1 MENNN
6 IKGHIAALFTVFV
19 WGTTFISTKV
29 LLEGFTPIEILFYRF
44 LMGFVILNLIYPK
57 KLYIKEKKQEI
68 LFAGAGICG
77 VTLYYLFEN
86 VALTYTMASNVSV
99 ILSVAPFFTAVF
111 SYIFLKERKKIG
123 INFIMGFVLAIAG
136 ICLISFNGEE
146 IKFNPAGDILAVG
159 AAVIWAMYSVITRKI
174 GEYGYNVVQVT
185 RRIFA
190 YGLLF
195 MLPFLFVFD
204 FELDLYRFTDK
215 VYVGNIMFLG
225 LGASALCFVTWNMAV
240 KMLGAVKTSV
250 YIYLS
255 PVVTIITAFIILGER
270 MTYLSIAGTVLTLGG
285 LILSESKNNGV
296 QKQ

>member
-6 IKGHIAALFTVFV
+6 VKGHIAALFTVFV

-29 LLEGFTPIEILFYRF
+29 LLKDFKPIEILFFRF
-44 LMGFVILNLIYPK
+44 LMGFIILNLIYPK
-57 KLYIKEKKQEI
+57 RLHIKERKQEI

-86 VALTYTMASNVSV
+86 IALTYTMASNVSV

-111 SYIFLKERKKIG
+111 SYIFLKERKKTG
-123 INFIMGFVLAIAG
+123 VNFIMGFVLAIAG
-136 ICLISFNGEE
+136 ICLISFKGEGL
-146 IKFNPAGDILAVG
+146 KFNPIGDILALG
-159 AAVIWAMYSVITRKI
+159 AAMIWAMYSVITRKI
-174 GEYGYNVVQVT
+174 GEYGYNIVQVT

-195 MLPFLFVFD
+195 MIPFLFVFD
-204 FELDLYRFTDK
+204 FEPGLYRFADK
-215 VYVGNIMFLG
+215 VYTWNIIFLG

-240 KMLGAVKTSV
+240 KILGAVKTSV

-255 PVVTIITAFIILGER
+255 PVVTIVTAFIVLGER
-270 MTYLSIAGTVLTLGG
+270 MTYMSIAGTVLTLGG
-285 LILSESKNNGV
+285 LILSEKKSK
-296 QKQ
+296 KELP